1 MLEKADTCQGFNY
14 LSDIMTKRKR
24 TIIIISTV
32 ISVIWILFVISGI
45 LTWFDLKVLD
55 FFMARSSAIKQDSS
69 IIVVEYDDKTAENL
83 SSPAT
88 RLDIAALVHIIE
100 EQKPRVLALD
110 IFSLYG
116 LLNRQDTTM
125 LFEEVLSQYDN
136 ICYGVGFIVPIEKEN
151 NKRSNEYI
159 DEFKYLDKFLYPL
172 HSIEKTN
179 NLYYAEHLFKPSYQY
194 YARSKS
200 IGHLVLK
207 TDVDGVFRRIP
218 ALIQCGEG
226 ALATLGLQAAFD
238 FMGIEKEDIQFEA
251 GKIIV
256 GNKRRI
262 SIPVDKKGLMMIRYN
277 DRRDRIKEISMI
289 DVLGAYKNRGNQILD
304 LNVFKDKL
312 VFIGN
317 TSSRTARFCATPLHS
332 YYPTILLHANV
343 ANNVMQKSF
352 LRSMNNGL
360 LIMLIIL
367 FCVLYSFLISRSK
380 NIIGISILLSIV
392 LLLLTFSLYI
402 LATRFNYYIP
412 LFTLASFI
420 LFLFGSLLVYRY
432 ITYKDYLLISL
443 RELQD
448 AMRLKERLA
457 TIGEVS
463 SKVAHEIRN
472 PLNAIQLYTSILKRE
487 SKDKGEAQGYLNII
501 LEETQRLN
509 RFITKLLGYAR
520 PKEPTIKSMN
530 LKNELSFVLNIILP
544 DAKEKSID
552 VDINNIPEKTIIL
565 GDPDQLRECF
575 INLAKN
581 SVEAM
586 ESKGKL
592 TIYFREDK
600 EYISIFFKDTGKGIP
615 KGDLEKIFNP
625 FYSTKKSGT
634 GLGLPMVKKIIEVH
648 KGKINIESEWGKG
661 TVIEIRLP
669 LKKDALKKGNA
680 DEEI

>member
-1 MLEKADTCQGFNY
+1 MLEIADTCRGFNY

-24 TIIIISTV
+24 TIIIISSI
-32 ISVIWILFVISGI
+32 ISVIWILFVFTGMLS
-45 LTWFDLKVLD
+45 WFDLKALD
-55 FFMARSSAIKQDSS
+55 FFVARSPALEQDSS
-69 IIVVEYDDKTAENL
+69 IVVVEYDDKTAENL

-116 LLNRQDTTM
+116 LLNREDTTM
-125 LFEEVLSQYDN
+125 LFEEVLSQYNN
-136 ICYGVGFIVPIEKEN
+136 ICYGIGFIVPVEKEN
-151 NKRSNEYI
+151 DRRSNEYI
-159 DEFKYLDKFLYPL
+159 DEFKYLNKFLYPL
-172 HSIEKTN
+172 HSIEKTD
-179 NLYYAEHLFKPSYQY
+179 NLYYAEHLFKPTYQY

-207 TDVDGVFRRIP
+207 NDVDGVFRRIP

-238 FMGIEKEDIQFEA
+238 FLGMEKEDIRLKA
-251 GKIIV
+251 GKISV
-256 GNKRRI
+256 EDNHRMD
-262 SIPVDKKGLMMIRYN
+262 IPVDKKGLMMIRYN
-277 DRRDRIKEISMI
+277 DRLDKIKEISMI
-289 DVLGAYKNRGNQILD
+289 DVLGAYKNEGKRILD
-304 LNVFKDKL
+304 LGVFKDKL

-352 LRSMNNGL
+352 LRSMNKGL
-360 LIMLIIL
+360 LIALIIL
-367 FCVLYSFLISRSK
+367 FCVLYSSLISRSK
-380 NIIGISILLSIV
+380 NIIRTSILLSIA
-392 LLLLTFSLYI
+392 LLLLIFAIYI
-402 LATRFNYYIP
+402 LTTQLNYYIP
-412 LFTLASFI
+412 LFSLTSFI
-420 LFLFGSLLVYRY
+420 IVLFGSLLIYRY

-443 RELQD
+443 KELQE

-457 TIGEVS
+457 AIGEVS

-472 PLNAIQLYTSILKRE
+472 PLNAIQLYTNLIKRE
-487 SKDKGEAQGYLNII
+487 SREEGEAQEHLNII
-501 LEETQRLN
+501 HEETQRLN
-509 RFITKLLGYAR
+509 RFITKLLGFAR
-520 PKEPTIKSMN
+520 PKEPSIKSMN
-530 LKNELSFVLNIILP
+530 LKNELNFVLNILLP
-544 DAKEKSID
+544 DAKEKNID
-552 VDINNIPEKTIIL
+552 VDINDVKESTIIL

-586 ESKGKL
+586 ENNGKF
-592 TIYFREDK
+592 TIYSIEDK

-615 KGDLEKIFNP
+615 KEDREKIFNP

-634 GLGLPMVKKIIEVH
+634 GLGLPMVKKIIEAH
-648 KGKINIESEWGKG
+648 RGKINIESEPGQG

-669 LKKDALKKGNA
+669 LKKDTLQKGRA
-680 DEEI
+680 DEEV